1 MRRPTVY
8 LSGKMAGLSK
18 EEMNEWR
25 EKAADELVEAGFKI
39 LNPVNTDFGTS
50 VTDSE
55 IIHSND
61 FQISH
66 SDIILAELNYDQISI
81 GTICEIVEARRQG
94 KPVISWGTAYSIINH
109 PHIRG
114 RITRHFE
121 DLENAVQ
128 YIIEN
133 YYL

>member
-1 MRRPTVY
+1 MPRPTVY
-8 LSGKMAGLSK
+8 LAGKMAGLRK

-25 EKAADELVEAGFKI
+25 DKAADELVEANFNV
-39 LNPVNTDFGTS
+39 LSPVNTDFGTN

-61 FQISH
+61 FQIRH
-66 SDIILAELNYDQISI
+66 SDIILAELDYENISI

-94 KPVISWGTAYSIINH
+94 KPVIAWGTAYNIINH

-114 RITRHFE
+114 RITRHCE

>member
-8 LSGKMAGLSK
+8 LAGKMSGLSK
-18 EEMNEWR
+18 EEMNGWR
-25 EKAADELVEAGFKI
+25 EVSTDKLLEAGYKV
-39 LNPVNTDFGTS
+39 LNPVETDFGTNVS
-50 VTDSE
+50 DSE

-61 FQISH
+61 FQIRH
-66 SDIILAELNYDQISI
+66 SDIILAELDYEQISI

-94 KPVISWGTAYSIINH
+94 KPVIAWGTAYSIINH

-114 RITRHFE
+114 RITRHCE

>member
-8 LSGKMAGLSK
+8 LAGKMSGLSK
-18 EEMNEWR
+18 EEMNGWR
-25 EKAADELVEAGFKI
+25 EAATDKLLEAGYKI
-39 LNPVNTDFGTS
+39 LNPVETDFGTNVS
-50 VTDSE
+50 DSE

-61 FQISH
+61 FQIRH
-66 SDIILAELNYDQISI
+66 SDIILAELDYEQISI

-94 KPVISWGTAYSIINH
+94 KPVIAWGTAYSIINH

-114 RITRHFE
+114 RITRHCE

>member
-8 LSGKMAGLSK
+8 LAGKMAGLSK
-18 EEMNEWR
+18 EQMNEWR
-25 EKAADELVEAGFKI
+25 DKAVDELVEANFNV
-39 LNPVNTDFGTS
+39 LSPVNTDFGTNVS
-50 VTDSE
+50 DSE

-61 FQISH
+61 FQIGH
-66 SDIILAELNYDQISI
+66 SDIILAELDYEQISI

-94 KPVISWGTAYSIINH
+94 KPVIVWGTAYNIINH

-114 RITRHFE
+114 RITRHCE

>member
-8 LSGKMAGLSK
+8 LAGKMSGLSK

-25 EKAADELVEAGFKI
+25 DKAADDLTEANFNV
-39 LNPVNTDFGTS
+39 LSPVNTDFETNPS
-50 VTDSE
+50 DSE

-61 FQISH
+61 FQIGH
-66 SDIILAELNYDQISI
+66 SDIILAELDYENISI

-94 KPVISWGTAYSIINH
+94 KPVIAWGTAYNIINH
-109 PHIRG
+109 PHIKG
-114 RITRHFE
+114 RITRHCE
-121 DLENAVQ
+121 DLIDAVQ

>member
-8 LSGKMAGLSK
+8 LAGKMTGLSK
-18 EEMNEWR
+18 EQMNEWR
-25 EKAADELVEAGFKI
+25 DKATDDLLEAGYKV
-39 LNPVNTDFGTS
+39 LNPVDTDFGTN
-50 VTDSE
+50 VTDRE

-61 FQISH
+61 FQIRH
-66 SDIILAELNYDQISI
+66 SDIILAELDYEQISI

-94 KPVISWGTAYSIINH
+94 KPVIAWGTACNIINH
-109 PHIRG
+109 PHIKG
-114 RITRHFE
+114 RITRHYE
-121 DLENAVQ
+121 DLVDAVQ